1 MKLISNKRNTT
12 CFLYYLQNK
21 NLVYLEIITIITVIK
36 NKSPRHSEQRGDKS
50 FLMSATDRLL
60 HIEFFAV
67 NDIDTLWQFVAKVA
81 NVCIAFYQCAV

>member
-36 NKSPRHSEQRGDKS
+36 TNLPATQSSEEIS
-50 FLMSATDRLL
+50 LS
-60 HIEFFAV
+60 
-67 NDIDTLWQFVAKVA
+67 
-81 NVCIAFYQCAV
+81 

>member
-36 NKSPRHSEQRGDKS
+36 TNLPATQSSEEISLSCCQQPIGY
-50 FLMSATDRLL
+50 FT
-60 HIEFFAV
+60 
-67 NDIDTLWQFVAKVA
+67 
-81 NVCIAFYQCAV
+81 